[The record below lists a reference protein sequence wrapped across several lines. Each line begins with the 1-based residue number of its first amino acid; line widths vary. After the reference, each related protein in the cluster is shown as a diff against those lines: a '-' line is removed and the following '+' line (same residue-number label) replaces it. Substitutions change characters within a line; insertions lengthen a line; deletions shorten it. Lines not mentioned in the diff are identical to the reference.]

1 MKIALGVAAA
11 LIGGIFIFWVQA
23 SLTASLVS
31 LGVGARSFQTSLTAA
46 VAQVTGGDFAGAQA
60 DFNQVQAAA
69 DRVSASSGGPAMNL
83 MAAVPGIGT
92 AVDNWRYLASA
103 TDSITSSTGELI
115 TLFGDLSGETGAQ
128 KIFSDGAID
137 VARLRELPPRVAA
150 IDEGV
155 TSSTQDLEAIQ
166 TSGPAAGLL
175 GTVRDKAI
183 TEIAPVQE
191 TIDALVDL
199 APLLPDALGANGV
212 KRYLIAIG
220 NQAEMRASGGA
231 PLSLVLVEFNNGR
244 ISIPIKGQTSTQL
257 FPPMNASVKWWGP
270 SLNPFF
276 PDNPRDAPMVVTNTH
291 PSLLFS
297 GREIAGAWVGG
308 DFPAVDGVITLDLS
322 AIGAMLNALGP
333 VQSPTYGEV
342 TGDQLGQILL
352 IDAYQQFGQA
362 EAESRQVANQQ
373 LLDDLLTTLLSG
385 DDLVTAAKAVA
396 ATAPGRHFQVWMRN
410 PVFESLMIKS
420 GAAGEVKAP
429 ATGDWSAVY
438 TQNGNQSKVDV
449 FQQRN
454 VLVTVQMAADG
465 SARVTQ
471 QLNLT
476 NATPAERPEGP
487 PERIG
492 YETSWLK
499 AAYLMYV
506 PNAATNFAP
515 SYPQGFAVRP
525 FKNHQQYG
533 RGFAND
539 GNGQKLVRVV
549 GWTPPGGQTSV
560 SVSYELPAGTFGT
573 DGSLAYVLHSDP
585 QSLFINSTLTVRAT
599 APQGW
604 SPVGTTGMNVSGQ
617 TAEVSAVQSAPVDVR
632 IAFEKTG

>member
-1 MKIALGVAAA
+1 
-11 LIGGIFIFWVQA
+11 
-23 SLTASLVS
+23 
-31 LGVGARSFQTSLTAA
+31 
-46 VAQVTGGDFAGAQA
+46 
-60 DFNQVQAAA
+60 
-69 DRVSASSGGPAMNL
+69 
-83 MAAVPGIGT
+83 
-92 AVDNWRYLASA
+92 
-103 TDSITSSTGELI
+103 
-115 TLFGDLSGETGAQ
+115 
-128 KIFSDGAID
+128 
-137 VARLRELPPRVAA
+137 
-150 IDEGV
+150 
-155 TSSTQDLEAIQ
+155 
-166 TSGPAAGLL
+166 
-175 GTVRDKAI
+175 
-183 TEIAPVQE
+183 
-191 TIDALVDL
+191 
-199 APLLPDALGANGV
+199 
-212 KRYLIAIG
+212 
-220 NQAEMRASGGA
+220 
-231 PLSLVLVEFNNGR
+231 
-244 ISIPIKGQTSTQL
+244 
-257 FPPMNASVKWWGP
+257 
-270 SLNPFF
+270 
-276 PDNPRDAPMVVTNTH
+276 MVVTNTH
-291 PSLLFS
+291 PSMLFS

-322 AIGAMLNALGP
+322 AIGAVLNALGP
-333 VQSPTYGEV
+333 VQSPAYGEV

-362 EAESRQVANQQ
+362 EAEARQVANQQ

-396 ATAPGRHFQVWMRN
+396 GTAPGRHFQVWMRN
-410 PVFESLMIKS
+410 PVFESLMVKS

-429 ATGDWSAVY
+429 DTGDWSAVY

-487 PERIG
+487 PERVG

-506 PNAATNFAP
+506 PNAATSFTP

-585 QSLFINSTLTVRAT
+585 QSLFNNSTLTVRAT
-599 APQGW
+599 APDGW
-604 SPVGTTGMNVSGQ
+604 SPVATPGMNVNEQ
-617 TAEVSAVQSAPVDVR
+617 TAEVSAVQSGPVDVR